1 MARLIYRKVLG
12 CEIYV
17 VASFVDA
24 ERIVFSHLTALLSCQ
39 EFIDFW
45 VVTWSLRHGVK
56 YMAGVVVPPVYVPVI
71 LSIMIGQPIS
81 ILKAVGFDDQ
91 PKVESRRLQPRA
103 YHGKIA
109 EEAIDTLGDEVGI
122 HLWVRAKPMIKAGP
136 WAIVLP
142 IDVSTMRCM
151 STCQAMIRNRRLER
165 TTTA

>member
-17 VASFVDA
+17 VVSFVDA

-56 YMAGVVVPPVYVPVI
+56 NMARLVVPPVHVPMI
-71 LSIMIGQPIS
+71 LRITNGQPIS

-91 PKVESRRLQPRA
+91 PKVES
-103 YHGKIA
+103 
-109 EEAIDTLGDEVGI
+109 
-122 HLWVRAKPMIKAGP
+122 
-136 WAIVLP
+136 
-142 IDVSTMRCM
+142 
-151 STCQAMIRNRRLER
+151 
-165 TTTA
+165 